1 MAWIRTVALK
11 DATGQL
17 KKIYDEAI
25 RRAGRVFNILRVQSL
40 NPPVLDASVELYK
53 AVMFGPS
60 PLSRMQRETL
70 ATVASWAN
78 GCFY

>member
-1 MAWIRTVALK
+1 MAWLRTVSPN
-11 DATGQL
+11 DATGRL

-25 RRAGRVFNILRVQSL
+25 RRAGRVFNIVRIQSL
-40 NPPVLDASVELYK
+40 NPPVLEASIELYK

-70 ATVASWAN
+70 ATVTSWAN
-78 GCFY
+78 DCFY

>member
-1 MAWIRTVALK
+1 MAWIRRVSPK
-11 DATGQL
+11 DATGRL
-17 KKIYDEAI
+17 KQIYDEAF

-40 NPPVLDASVELYK
+40 NPAVLDASIELYK
-53 AVMFGPS
+53 AVMLGPS

-70 ATVASWAN
+70 ATVTSWAN

>member
-1 MAWIRTVALK
+1 MAWIRTVSSK
-11 DATGQL
+11 EATGRL

-25 RRAGRVFNILRVQSL
+25 RRAGRVFNIVRVQSL
-40 NPPVLDASVELYK
+40 NPPVLDASIELYK

-70 ATVASWAN
+70 ATVTSWAN

>member
-1 MAWIRTVALK
+1 MAWIRTVSPK
-11 DATGQL
+11 EATGRL

-25 RRAGRVFNILRVQSL
+25 RRAGRVFNIVRVQSR
-40 NPPVLDASVELYK
+40 NPPVLETSIELYK

-60 PLSRMQRETL
+60 PLSRMQREAL
-70 ATVASWAN
+70 ATVTSWAN

>member
-1 MAWIRTVALK
+1 MAWIRTVSPK
-11 DATGQL
+11 DAMRQL

-25 RRAGRVFNILRVQSL
+25 RRAGRVFNILRMQSL
-40 NPPVLDASVELYK
+40 NPLVLDASIELYK

-70 ATVASWAN
+70 ATVTSWAN

>member
-1 MAWIRTVALK
+1 MAWIRRVSPK
-11 DATGQL
+11 DATGRL
-17 KKIYDEAI
+17 KEIYDEAF

-40 NPPVLDASVELYK
+40 NPAVLDASIELYK
-53 AVMFGPS
+53 AVMLGPS

-70 ATVASWAN
+70 ATVTSWAN

>member
-1 MAWIRTVALK
+1 MAWIRRVSPK
-11 DATGQL
+11 DATGRL
-17 KKIYDEAI
+17 KEIYDEAF

-40 NPPVLDASVELYK
+40 NPTVLDASIELYK
-53 AVMFGPS
+53 AVMLGPS

-70 ATVASWAN
+70 ATVTSWAN

>member
-1 MAWIRTVALK
+1 MAWIRTVLPK
-11 DATGQL
+11 DATGRL
-17 KKIYDEAI
+17 KTIYDKAI
-25 RRAGRVFNILRVQSL
+25 RRAGRVFNILRVQSV
-40 NPPVLDASVELYK
+40 NPPVLDAAIELYK

-70 ATVASWAN
+70 ATVTSWAN

>member
-1 MAWIRTVALK
+1 MAWIRTVSPK

-17 KKIYDEAI
+17 KKIYDQAI
-25 RRAGRVFNILRVQSL
+25 RRAGRVFNILRVQGL
-40 NPPVLDASVELYK
+40 NPPVLGASIELYK

-70 ATVASWAN
+70 ATVTSWAN

>member
-1 MAWIRTVALK
+1 MAWIRTVSPK

-17 KKIYDEAI
+17 KRIYDEAI
-25 RRAGRVFNILRVQSL
+25 QRAGRVFNILRWQSL
-40 NPPVLDASVELYK
+40 NPPVLDASIELYK

-70 ATVASWAN
+70 ATVTSWAN